1 MLTYHFFP
9 LSNPVNPMTI
19 IHNEMISFYFGAK
32 ISIIFHI
39 NQSFAVFFAF
49 DAQKNFRELHILPL
63 PLIKTKTIPPLNG
76 S

>member
-39 NQSFAVFFAF
+39 NQSFAVFFC
-49 DAQKNFRELHILPL
+49 I
-63 PLIKTKTIPPLNG
+63 
-76 S
+76 

>member
-32 ISIIFHI
+32 LSIIFHI
-39 NQSFAVFFAF
+39 NQSFAVFLHLTHKKASENYTFSH
-49 DAQKNFRELHILPL
+49 FR
-63 PLIKTKTIPPLNG
+63 
-76 S
+76 